1 MSYARAR
8 LWLGITG
15 VGTVVMLCV
24 LFLAL
29 RLPTQLLPTGT
40 RFALGDVFALTTV
53 LLIYATVQG
62 AFDFFGGHIL
72 PTEYARTTRPFA
84 AFFTG
89 WLRGVVCHSAVLLL
103 VGLTLLSAARWGG
116 FWGAFIAFAGIS
128 VFLIAA
134 QAIVAAIVGGVSYR
148 REPGEAGM
156 PRTAIAQSES
166 PYFTGGIAG
175 LPGFETVILPARWLA
190 IFPPEAQTA
199 IRLRVRETVRSG
211 ARTRGL
217 ALALG
222 FNSIGFAL
230 AYALGGGT
238 ASVAGLVSTSL
249 WFTLWS
255 FVGLLTLP
263 TPSKRGVFEADA
275 RALAAGADAGV
286 LAEIVSRLDAD
297 QDDEPARPNG
307 VETVFH
313 PLPSV
318 ERRLARIAAPEATG
332 DPGAWHTARMAIYLS
347 WAGMSLLSRSVHCN
361 AGRPDAWV
369 FLPSD

>member
-15 VGTVVMLCV
+15 VGTVVVLCV

-29 RLPTQLLPTGT
+29 RLPAVLLPTGT
-40 RFALGDVFALTTV
+40 QFVPRDVVALATV
-53 LLIYATVQG
+53 LFVYAAVQG

-84 AFFTG
+84 AFLMG
-89 WLRGVVCHSAVLLL
+89 WLRGGVCHSAMLLA
-103 VGLTLLSAARWGG
+103 VGLTLLTAARWGG
-116 FWGAFIAFAGIS
+116 FWGTFGAFAGWS
-128 VFLIAA
+128 VVLIAA
-134 QAIVAAIVGGVSYR
+134 QSAIAAIIGGVSYR
-148 REPGEAGM
+148 RDTGEK
-156 PRTAIAQSES
+156 RTVIASSES

-175 LPGFETVILPARWLA
+175 LPGFETVILPARWGM
-190 IFPPEAQTA
+190 IFSPEAQTA
-199 IRLRVRETVRSG
+199 IRLRKRETVRSG

-230 AYALGGGT
+230 AYAAGGGT
-238 ASVAGLVSTSL
+238 ASVAGLVATSL
-249 WFTLWS
+249 YFTLWS
-255 FVGLLTLP
+255 FVGLLMLP
-263 TPSKRGVFEADA
+263 TPSKRGVFEADH
-275 RALAAGADAGV
+275 RAVAAGASTDTLTNV
-286 LAEIVSRLDAD
+286 IQTLDRD

-318 ERRLARIAAPEATG
+318 ERRLARLAMPETGG
-332 DPGAWHTARMAIYLS
+332 DPGAWHAARMAIYLS